1 MIVIKRFILI
11 FVSVWCVLPF
21 SFVSKGNDISAACAI
36 AVETSEFDIY
46 FDEAADDRHEIASLT
61 KIMTVVIALEN
72 GGDLSRVVT
81 VADEAIGTEGTSIY
95 LKSGEQMTVSDLI
108 WAVLLNS
115 ANDAS
120 VALAVAVGGSV
131 EEFVAMMN
139 AKAYALCMNA
149 THYVNPNGLPAEDH
163 YSSAKDLAILAC
175 YALSVE
181 GFKEISSSYTHSIPY
196 DGVANGRQLVNH
208 NKLVKQYDGCIGMK
222 TGFTKSAGRCLVTA
236 AQRDGVTLV
245 CVTLDDGND
254 WNDHKT
260 LLNIGFDT
268 YERVVLSAQS
278 EQGFGIPVAGE
289 ERLVLCANEADVSAV
304 LKKDRSEVIKS
315 LNVPDFV
322 YGPINLHDKIGTV
335 TYKYNG
341 KVIGEDSIVVIETD
355 P

>member
-1 MIVIKRFILI
+1 MCI
-11 FVSVWCVLPF
+11 F
-21 SFVSKGNDISAACAI
+21 SFSIASSGHDSSAACAI

-46 FDEAADDRHEIASLT
+46 YDEAADTKHEIASLT
-61 KIMTVVIALEN
+61 KMMTVVVALEN
-72 GGDLSRVVT
+72 GGDLNRVVT

-95 LKSGEQMTVSDLI
+95 LKPGEQMTVNDLI

-131 EEFVAMMN
+131 EEFVSMMN
-139 AKAYALCMNA
+139 AKAYALCMNT

-236 AQRDGVTLV
+236 AERDGVTLV
-245 CVTLDDGND
+245 CVTLDDGDD
-254 WNDHKT
+254 WNDHKS

-268 YERVVLSAQS
+268 YERVTLSVQN
-278 EQGFGIPVAGE
+278 EQGRGVPVAGE
-289 ERLVLCANEADVSAV
+289 ERFVLCANQDDVSAV
-304 LKKDRSEVIKS
+304 LRKDRSDIIKS
-315 LNVPDFV
+315 LNVPNFL
-322 YGPINLHDKIGTV
+322 YGPVALHDKIGTV
-335 TYKYNG
+335 TYQYNG
-341 KVIGEDSIVVIETD
+341 RIIGEDSIVVIETD

>member
-1 MIVIKRFILI
+1 MLTLFSLL
-11 FVSVWCVLPF
+11 CVFPF
-21 SFVSKGNDISAACAI
+21 SFVSRGNEISAACAI
-36 AVETSEFDIY
+36 AVETSEFDVY
-46 FDEAADDRHEIASLT
+46 YDEAADAKHEIASLT

-72 GGDLSRVVT
+72 GGDLDRVVT

-95 LKSGEQMTVSDLI
+95 LKPGEQMTVGDLI

-131 EEFVAMMN
+131 EDFVAMMN
-139 AKAYALCMNA
+139 AKAYALCMNT

-254 WNDHKT
+254 WQDHKT
-260 LLNIGFDT
+260 LLNTGFDT
-268 YERVVLSAQS
+268 YERVVLSIQH
-278 EQGFGIPVAGE
+278 EQGRGIPVAGE
-289 ERLVLCANEADVSAV
+289 ERLVLCANQDDISAV
-304 LKKDRSEVIKS
+304 LRKERTEIIKS
-315 LNVPDFV
+315 LNVPDFL
-322 YGPINLHDKIGTV
+322 YGPVALHDKIGTV
-335 TYKYNG
+335 TYKYDG
-341 KVIGEDSIVVIETD
+341 KVIGKDSIVVIETD